1 MLAAG
6 VASAEEPLQLE
17 LDISASICASS
28 APVSVETLGSE
39 LALRVR
45 RPVVVQRG
53 APAVLHVRIDA
64 ARDSFIGHA
73 TFEGASGRDERDI
86 EGTSCTEIVQ
96 ALAFVASSWLE
107 AEPEVVRLS
116 PAAAPPPAVA
126 PRPIRPADVPPTT
139 RPPAVALPASKASRL
154 RAGWRSGVVLGFV
167 SRPALDVTA
176 AGGVTLG
183 AGGTELRG
191 GVRLTWAR
199 NTVELGSVQHRWL
212 TIPLDACRNVRRERI
227 TAGLCGRVDPGL
239 FLTSITAARSFE
251 AHHALA
257 WLDAGA
263 GLRLSASLGGV
274 DLELDAFAL
283 VPVTGYRIERDLARL
298 EGLRSVA
305 VSIGLGA
312 MLPIP

>member
-1 MLAAG
+1 M
-6 VASAEEPLQLE
+6 
-17 LDISASICASS
+17 
-28 APVSVETLGSE
+28 
-39 LALRVR
+39 
-45 RPVVVQRG
+45 
-53 APAVLHVRIDA
+53 
-64 ARDSFIGHA
+64 
-73 TFEGASGRDERDI
+73 
-86 EGTSCTEIVQ
+86 
-96 ALAFVASSWLE
+96 
-107 AEPEVVRLS
+107 
-116 PAAAPPPAVA
+116 
-126 PRPIRPADVPPTT
+126 
-139 RPPAVALPASKASRL
+139 
-154 RAGWRSGVVLGFV
+154 VLGFV